1 MQGFVLAPVPARP
14 GILTYST
21 ASGDI
26 MEISFRFKEKNNLI
40 YYAVFLGIG
49 ILLTVLAQASFRPLV
64 LFAILYF
71 FICSMRVRLSDKLP
85 WLWTGILFGVGSI
98 FTTYCIQYCI
108 LDPQSFEK
116 TSDRTLFLNVL
127 CVAFV
132 YFICHLIF
140 TRKPGRAAALAHCFL
155 VAVSFTDYFV
165 YLFRENELSFND
177 LTSTGTGLSVLAHY
191 RLQLHVRGVYVI
203 LGSILFLAVI
213 RRCDITFQKA
223 AMHRVIDLAVLAV
236 LFFYVQGAAE
246 NRETQTWELK
256 GSYQNGFMLNYY
268 LGVRDS
274 FVSAPDDYDIEKVKE
289 LEQTYGSDSSGS
301 GSEKTTD
308 DADSSDAGADGSQI
322 TSTLDSGKKPVIITI
337 MDESF
342 ADLSTVGEFE
352 TNQEA
357 TPFIDSLKENT
368 IRGYALSSVYGAKT
382 PNSEWEYMT
391 GNSMAWLPSGS
402 VVYEQYLQKN
412 PFSMVSTLNAGGY
425 TTIAM
430 HPYYSTGWKR
440 NTNYP
445 KLGFDEQYFMD
456 DGYFDETN
464 IVRDYITDQELFD
477 KIINRYEQKGE
488 DENLFIMGITM
499 QNHGGYEDYYSNFNS
514 DEVTAEGGRFN
525 DVDQYLSLINETD
538 NAVKNLIT
546 YFQSVDQP
554 VEIIFFG
561 DHQPSLDSWF
571 YYTLN
576 GKGMSGLTMDEMENF
591 YKVPFFIW
599 TNWDS
604 QEREISCTSLNY
616 LSTMALQVAGID
628 LPAYNKFLA
637 EMREHIPAINSRGY
651 YSISQQK
658 FLHFED
664 AVGEEKEWLDNYQM
678 LQYNC
683 MFDKK
688 HRSSVFFP
696 YHDSAGNLVE

>member
-1 MQGFVLAPVPARP
+1 M
-14 GILTYST
+14 
-21 ASGDI
+21 
-26 MEISFRFKEKNNLI
+26 
-40 YYAVFLGIG
+40 
-49 ILLTVLAQASFRPLV
+49 
-64 LFAILYF
+64 
-71 FICSMRVRLSDKLP
+71 
-85 WLWTGILFGVGSI
+85 
-98 FTTYCIQYCI
+98 
-108 LDPQSFEK
+108 
-116 TSDRTLFLNVL
+116 
-127 CVAFV
+127 
-132 YFICHLIF
+132 
-140 TRKPGRAAALAHCFL
+140 
-155 VAVSFTDYFV
+155 
-165 YLFRENELSFND
+165 
-177 LTSTGTGLSVLAHY
+177 
-191 RLQLHVRGVYVI
+191 
-203 LGSILFLAVI
+203 
-213 RRCDITFQKA
+213 
-223 AMHRVIDLAVLAV
+223 IDLAVLAV

-289 LEQTYGSDSSGS
+289 LEKTYGSDSSGS
-301 GSEKTTD
+301 GSEKTAD

-412 PFSMVSTLNAGGY
+412 PFSMVSTLNAEGY

-525 DVDQYLSLINETD
+525 DVDQYLSLIHETD